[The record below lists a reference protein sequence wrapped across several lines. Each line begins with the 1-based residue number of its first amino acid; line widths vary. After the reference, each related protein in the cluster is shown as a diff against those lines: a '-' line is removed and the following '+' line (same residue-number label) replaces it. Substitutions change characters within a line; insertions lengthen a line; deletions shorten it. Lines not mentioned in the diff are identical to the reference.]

1 MAGVEAIGI
10 SKPRTDP
17 DDVDRGLRGKGTMVT
32 VSKLEL
38 DQAQLVVMNNN
49 AEVQPYITDHMELL
63 QSMVPRNQK
72 NKQKWVADQHRQTFI
87 GWLRNTIISKLN
99 EPNHGVSDVLSRIAL
114 GPTFAVAKH
123 EAYIVRGKR
132 FHTKSRDDA
141 REVQNSG
148 IRIVAE
154 TMNFASA
161 KDRNPVLGTMT
172 YYGVIEEIW
181 ELNYFAFRIP
191 LFKCSWVD
199 NNVGVK
205 TDELGF
211 TLVDLSKRGSKNDPF
226 IMASQAAQVFYIS
239 DPANDKWSIV
249 LSTPERR
256 FLETEEDE
264 ENADLCYDDF
274 IVGQPIHEQL
284 MGIDR
289 NIEEDNAEYIRNDIN
304 EGIWGKRVALEVN
317 DKGQYYGKSY
327 AKLVS
332 TLGVRCRQTIGFA
345 YKNRKEVNQ
354 TLKNKVWKDIQT
366 GFIVPDT
373 FKHDCLI
380 LAGKL
385 MKDFKNRM
393 TKDIIMPAL
402 KENDLGRLA
411 QVPEKHPEI
420 DAADWCK
427 FVESR
432 LTPEFLE
439 LSKVQRERSS
449 KIQSRHRS
457 GRSGMVN
464 VREAV
469 KKDLEVA
476 DPPRHRVWIK
486 SRTKSRKLVTD
497 YDKEIAEKIVSI
509 Y

>member
-1 MAGVEAIGI
+1 MCYMGHRRYLPANHPDRRKKKAFDGTEEGDMAPLPLSGEQILQQVQLVDFKLCGKELELDKLDALHEHVVKTLCNLEKFFPPSFFDIMIHLMVHLVREARLCGPVWARWMYPFERNMKVLKSYVRNHYRPEACMVECYISEEAVEFCSEYMAGVE
-10 SKPRTDP
+10 
-17 DDVDRGLRGKGTMVT
+17 
-32 VSKLEL
+32 
-38 DQAQLVVMNNN
+38 
-49 AEVQPYITDHMELL
+49 
-63 QSMVPRNQK
+63 
-72 NKQKWVADQHRQTFI
+72 
-87 GWLRNTIISKLN
+87 
-99 EPNHGVSDVLSRIAL
+99 
-114 GPTFAVAKH
+114 
-123 EAYIVRGKR
+123 
-132 FHTKSRDDA
+132 
-141 REVQNSG
+141 
-148 IRIVAE
+148 
-154 TMNFASA
+154 
-161 KDRNPVLGTMT
+161 
-172 YYGVIEEIW
+172 
-181 ELNYFAFRIP
+181 
-191 LFKCSWVD
+191 
-199 NNVGVK
+199 
-205 TDELGF
+205 
-211 TLVDLSKRGSKNDPF
+211 
-226 IMASQAAQVFYIS
+226 
-239 DPANDKWSIV
+239 
-249 LSTPERR
+249 
-256 FLETEEDE
+256 
-264 ENADLCYDDF
+264 
-274 IVGQPIHEQL
+274 
-284 MGIDR
+284 
-289 NIEEDNAEYIRNDIN
+289 
-304 EGIWGKRVALEVN
+304 
-317 DKGQYYGKSY
+317 
-327 AKLVS
+327 
-332 TLGVRCRQTIGFA
+332 TIGLA
-345 YKNRKEVNQ
+345 YKNWKEVNQ